1 VTHPAFGQS
10 TKSERAE
17 GAPHRRIPVEHVV
30 YPGKK
35 LVMVKFGNY
44 LGVRDIERYA
54 ILLKADPQFRADF
67 AEIVD
72 LTAVEQLDLQA
83 DDFMKLADH
92 VDPFA
97 VDARRAFVARTSMQQ
112 HAARMHKILRS
123 KQNIEIFSSVAAAE
137 RWVES

>member
-1 VTHPAFGQS
+1 MPLD
-10 TKSERAE
+10 
-17 GAPHRRIPVEHVV
+17 HVV
-30 YPGKK
+30 YPEKK
-35 LVMVKFGNY
+35 LVIVKFGY
-44 LGVRDIERYA
+44 CLGVRDIEHYA
-54 ILLKADPQFRADF
+54 MLLKADPKFRGTL

-72 LTAVEQLDLQA
+72 LTAVERVDLQA

-97 VDARRAFVARTSMQQ
+97 PDARRAFVARSAMQQ

-137 RWVES
+137 RWLAS

>member
-1 VTHPAFGQS
+1 
-10 TKSERAE
+10 
-17 GAPHRRIPVEHVV
+17 
-30 YPGKK
+30 
-35 LVMVKFGNY
+35 M
-44 LGVRDIERYA
+44 
-54 ILLKADPQFRADF
+54 LLKADPKFRAAF

-72 LTAVEQLDLQA
+72 LTEVEQIDLQA

-97 VDARRAFVARTSMQQ
+97 PDARRAFVARSSIQQ

-123 KQNIEIFSSVAAAE
+123 TRNIEIFSSVAAAE